1 MWLQNRSDLPPQEL
15 ASGGDFQIVDVR
27 EPVEWRAGHIEGAI
41 HIPLGD
47 LSSKMG
53 EIALDRPVATI
64 CRSGSRSARAAR
76 LLGER
81 GYTVRNVRGGIKA
94 WHAAGLPIVSD
105 DGHPRVG

>member
-1 MWLQNRSDLPPQEL
+1 MWLWKSPDLQPQEL
-15 ASGGDFQIVDVR
+15 ASAGEFQIVDVR

-47 LSSKMG
+47 LSARMS

-76 LLGER
+76 LLGKG
-81 GYTVRNVRGGIKA
+81 GYRVRNVGGGIKA
-94 WHAAGLPIVSD
+94 WHAAGLPMVSD
-105 DGHPRVG
+105 DGIPRVG